1 MKTKF
6 YKAGRWAR
14 SRKHRKIRRRKR
26 KERKRRRCEVANP
39 GFANLFDR
47 LKVSPALQAIVKV
60 ETTSR
65 CTAVRLTW
73 NYIKANHLQN
83 PNDGRLIIPDATLAR
98 VMGTEGQEM
107 NAFTMLRYI
116 DRHLQK
122 NSDDN

>member
-14 SRKHRKIRRRKR
+14 SRGRKKIRRRFKG
-26 KERKRRRCEVANP
+26 ERKRRRCEVAND
-39 GFANLFDR
+39 GFVNLFIR
-47 LKVSPALQAIVKV
+47 LKASPALQAVIGT
-60 ETTSR
+60 ETVYR
-65 CTAVRLTW
+65 CQAVRRVWL
-73 NYIKANHLQN
+73 YIKANHLQT
-83 PNDGRLIIPDATLAR
+83 PNDGRKIIPDATLAK